1 MPNSIILDPPLK
13 SSSRNGRKVTTIVV
27 HATAGGTAQSS
38 IDHLRKPSTQAS
50 YHYIIDRNGDRYKCV
65 PVGKKAWHAGI
76 SVGPEGSDVNPYS
89 IGIAFANR
97 NNGVEQIT
105 VAQLAALRVLVDEL
119 MAAMPELKWIT
130 THFGISF
137 PRKTDP
143 RLFDLRKFVSMLPG
157 SVKPIV
163 WFKPA
168 APEMTT

>member
-13 SSSRNGRKVTTIVV
+13 SSSRNGRKVTTITI
-27 HATAGGTAQSS
+27 HATAGASAQSS
-38 IDHLRKPSTQAS
+38 IAHLKLPSTKAS

-65 PVGKKAWHAGI
+65 AVGRKAWHAGI

-97 NNGVEQIT
+97 NNGTEQIT
-105 VAQLAALRVLVDEL
+105 PAQLTALKVLVDEL
-119 MAAMPELKWIT
+119 MVAMPEIKWIT

-143 RLFDLRKFVSMLPG
+143 RLFDLRKFVQSLPG
-157 SVKPIV
+157 AIKPIP

-168 APEMTT
+168 SPEIT